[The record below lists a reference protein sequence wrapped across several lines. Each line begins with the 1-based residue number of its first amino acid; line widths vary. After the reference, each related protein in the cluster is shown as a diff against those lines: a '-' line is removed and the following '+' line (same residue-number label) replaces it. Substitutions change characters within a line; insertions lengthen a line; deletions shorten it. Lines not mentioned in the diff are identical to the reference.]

1 MLMIMKHHEN
11 CVIYGER
18 SNGVDVIILIN
29 LGGQNFLAS
38 FLTSNNYFAVCVH
51 SEALRC
57 LFVCAN
63 ILSAA

>member
-1 MLMIMKHHEN
+1 MLMIMKHLEN

-18 SNGVDVIILIN
+18 SNDADVIILIN
-29 LGGQNFLAS
+29 LGVRIFWPL